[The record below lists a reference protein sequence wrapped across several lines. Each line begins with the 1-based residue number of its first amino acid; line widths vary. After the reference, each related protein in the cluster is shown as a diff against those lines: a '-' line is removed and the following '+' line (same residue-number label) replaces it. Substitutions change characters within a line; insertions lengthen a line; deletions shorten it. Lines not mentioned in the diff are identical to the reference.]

1 MRGTLS
7 HASANAKQNADFA
20 RVGFHLKRIGNV
32 RFAAL
37 GGRPFLGI
45 ANVNPLQ
52 WAARPERTPVNNFA
66 TGIVCALVG
75 ASLWGFSGACAQF
88 LFAGYAISPL
98 FLTTVRMIGA
108 GAIFLA
114 ALAAAQRDKLHAI
127 FHDRNSLKALF
138 LFGSIGLLLSQLTY
152 VISVA
157 YTNAGTA
164 TVLQSL
170 AIVFVMLF
178 TCITLR
184 RLPRAAEAVA
194 LVCAFAASL
203 LIATK
208 GDLGTLHLPLPGLVW
223 GIINALS
230 VAYYLIQPRPLFAK
244 WGSLPVTGLG
254 MLFGGFTM
262 LAIWLLFGAAA
273 PAFGPQAQTLAMVP
287 ALDATGWLVLSLLV
301 LVGTFGAFALYI
313 HGVSIV
319 GSMNGGLLGAAEPV
333 SATLFSTLWLGTL
346 FTGADWAGLILMV
359 ATILL
364 VSLNP
369 SK

>member
-1 MRGTLS
+1 M
-7 HASANAKQNADFA
+7 N
-20 RVGFHLKRIGNV
+20 
-32 RFAAL
+32 RFAI
-37 GGRPFLGI
+37 GVI
-45 ANVNPLQ
+45 
-52 WAARPERTPVNNFA
+52 
-66 TGIVCALVG
+66 CALVG

-98 FLTTVRMIGA
+98 FLTTVRMLGA
-108 GAIFLA
+108 GAVFLA
-114 ALAAAQRDKLHAI
+114 VLAATQREKLRAV
-127 FHDRNSLKALF
+127 FHDRESLRGLF
-138 LFGSIGLLLSQLTY
+138 LFGSLGLLLSQLTY
-152 VISVA
+152 VVSVA

-178 TCITLR
+178 TCLTTR
-184 RLPRAAEAVA
+184 TLPRVGEAVA

-208 GDLGTLHLPLPGLVW
+208 GDFGTLNLPLAGLVW
-223 GIINALS
+223 GIVNALS
-230 VAYYLIQPRPLFAK
+230 VAFYLIQPRKLFEK

-262 LAIWLLFGAAA
+262 LAIWLVFGAVV
-273 PAFGPQAQTLAMVP
+273 PTLGPQAQELATVP
-287 ALDATGWLVLSLLV
+287 ALDAQGWLVLALLI

-313 HGVSIV
+313 HGVSVV

-333 SATLFSTLWLGTL
+333 SATLFSALWLGTA
-346 FTGADWAGLILMV
+346 FAWADWAGLILMV

-364 VSLNP
+364 VSLDP
-369 SK
+369 TSK

>member
-1 MRGTLS
+1 M
-7 HASANAKQNADFA
+7 H
-20 RVGFHLKRIGNV
+20 
-32 RFAAL
+32 
-37 GGRPFLGI
+37 
-45 ANVNPLQ
+45 
-52 WAARPERTPVNNFA
+52 VNNFA
-66 TGIVCALVG
+66 TGIVCALAG

-88 LFAGYAISPL
+88 LFAGYSISPL
-98 FLTTVRMIGA
+98 FLTTVRMLGA

-114 ALAAAQRDKLHAI
+114 VLAVTQRDRLRAV
-127 FHDRNSLKALF
+127 FHDRDSLKALF
-138 LFGSIGLLLSQLTY
+138 LFGSVGLLLSQLTY

-178 TCITLR
+178 TCMTMR
-184 RLPRAAEAVA
+184 RLPHAGEAVA
-194 LVCAFAASL
+194 LVCAFTASL

-208 GDLGTLHLPLPGLVW
+208 GDLGTLSLPLAGLIW
-223 GIINALS
+223 GIVNALS
-230 VAYYLIQPRPLFAK
+230 VAFYLIQPRKLFEK

-262 LAIWLLFGAAA
+262 LAIWLIFGVIA
-273 PAFGPQAQTLAMVP
+273 PMFGPQAQALATIP
-287 ALDATGWLVLSLLV
+287 ALDTPGWLVLALLV

-333 SATLFSTLWLGTL
+333 SASLFSAFWLGTL
-346 FTGADWAGLILMV
+346 FTWADWAGLILMV

-364 VSLNP
+364 VSLGP
-369 SK
+369 SDRACGK

>member
-1 MRGTLS
+1 MS
-7 HASANAKQNADFA
+7 
-20 RVGFHLKRIGNV
+20 
-32 RFAAL
+32 
-37 GGRPFLGI
+37 
-45 ANVNPLQ
+45 
-52 WAARPERTPVNNFA
+52 NFA

-88 LFAGYAISPL
+88 LFAGYSISPL
-98 FLTTVRMIGA
+98 FLTTVRMLGA

-114 ALAAAQRDKLHAI
+114 VLAIAQRDKLRAI
-127 FHDRNSLKALF
+127 FRDRSSLRALF
-138 LFGSIGLLLSQLTY
+138 LFGSVGLLLSQLTY
-152 VISVA
+152 VISVS

-178 TCITLR
+178 TCFTLR
-184 RLPRAAEAVA
+184 RLPRAGEFIA
-194 LVCAFAASL
+194 LVCAFTASL

-208 GDLGTLHLPLPGLVW
+208 GDLGTLNLPLPGLIW
-223 GIINALS
+223 GIVNALS
-230 VAYYLIQPRPLFAK
+230 VAYYLIQPRKLFEK

-262 LAIWLLFGAAA
+262 LAIWLVFGAAA
-273 PAFGPQAQTLAMVP
+273 PALGPQAQALATVP
-287 ALDATGWLVLSLLV
+287 ALDAIGWLVLALLV

-346 FTGADWAGLILMV
+346 FTWADWAGLILMV

-364 VSLNP
+364 VSLSPANEKP
-369 SK
+369 AGAGTAGSSTRRV